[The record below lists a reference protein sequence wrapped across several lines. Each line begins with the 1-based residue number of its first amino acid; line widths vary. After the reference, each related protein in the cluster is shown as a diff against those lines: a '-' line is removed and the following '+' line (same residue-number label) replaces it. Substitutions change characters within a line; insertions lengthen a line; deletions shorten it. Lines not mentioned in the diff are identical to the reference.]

1 MTQAKRVLILGGGFA
16 GLSALHTLSGQDLQ
30 ITLVDQRNYHLFQ
43 PLLYQVATGELLGE
57 VIATPFR
64 KLGQGNNWRFHLGEV
79 QRIDLSQRKVC
90 LRNNEILP
98 YDYLLL
104 ALGTVTNFFGNE
116 SITNHALQIKGL
128 EEAEIARSKI
138 FLALENA
145 SNCPDPEQRKSW
157 LRFVIAGG
165 GAAGVEF
172 CGALLE
178 TLRELL
184 PREYPELHFSETEII
199 LVHGGEALLPGFAPS
214 LQEHAAARL
223 RELGAELRLQ
233 THVQDFDGFQVHCDQ
248 GPAIVARTLVW
259 TAGVMAP
266 PLLESLP
273 GERGKG
279 GRIKVDPYLR
289 LPDFPEVF
297 VLGDLAVSKED
308 DFWPQVA
315 PFAMQSGRYA
325 ARFIIA
331 QAQKHGMPAPFS
343 YRDPGSMAVVG
354 RLDGVCQIHGW
365 VSRGAIAWIL
375 WLLLHLYRI
384 IGTGNRLRTLL
395 DWFSDYFR
403 RNNAV
408 QLIRPLHL
416 ADGHKREK
424 SKENGKEECG

>member
-64 KLGQGNNWRFHLGEV
+64 RLGQGNNWRFHLGEV

-104 ALGTVTNFFGNE
+104 ALGTATNFFGNE
-116 SITNHALQIKGL
+116 SITNNALQIKGL

-138 FLALENA
+138 FQALENA

-184 PREYPELHFSETEII
+184 PREYPELHFSEIEII
-199 LVHGGEALLPGFAPS
+199 LVHGGEALLPGSRSRQYGRIGTTGCGLPNS
-214 LQEHAAARL
+214 RVGKP
-223 RELGAELRLQ
+223 RC
-233 THVQDFDGFQVHCDQ
+233 HCLD
-248 GPAIVARTLVW
+248 TLV
-259 TAGVMAP
+259 
-266 PLLESLP
+266 
-273 GERGKG
+273 
-279 GRIKVDPYLR
+279 
-289 LPDFPEVF
+289 
-297 VLGDLAVSKED
+297 
-308 DFWPQVA
+308 
-315 PFAMQSGRYA
+315 
-325 ARFIIA
+325 
-331 QAQKHGMPAPFS
+331 
-343 YRDPGSMAVVG
+343 
-354 RLDGVCQIHGW
+354 
-365 VSRGAIAWIL
+365 AIASVSHHW
-375 WLLLHLYRI
+375 YRKSLAHFA
-384 IGTGNRLRTLL
+384 GLVQRL
-395 DWFSDYFR
+395 FSS
-403 RNNAV
+403 
-408 QLIRPLHL
+408 Q
-416 ADGHKREK
+416 
-424 SKENGKEECG
+424 